1 MKSSTLL
8 SIAKSKVAANRIARE
23 LDIADLKKVVENL
36 QAALTSAQK
45 REAKQAAARQAAD
58 LKKLKALMA
67 KMGLSAVDVGNLLAS
82 PQTRK
87 AVVKQKRGP
96 RKGKR
101 VGQYRL
107 KTGKDTQRTGRGRM
121 PVVFRE
127 FIEKVTL

>member
-1 MKSSTLL
+1 M
-8 SIAKSKVAANRIARE
+8 
-23 LDIADLKKVVENL
+23 VENL
-36 QAALTSAQK
+36 QVALTSAQK

-101 VGQYRL
+101 VAPKYRL
-107 KTGKDTQRTGRGRM
+107 KTGKDTHQWTGRGRM

-127 FIEKVTL
+127 FIEEGNSLEECLIKK